1 MSRNVSILSV
11 VAATVVLSVLC
22 VVTVAFAKQ
31 KDGGG
36 QGQKQVTLCH
46 KGHTITV
53 GVPVRAAHLNHGD
66 TLTLG
71 KCGQTTGAST
81 TGTTG
86 GVSTTGT
93 TTGAVRTTGTTGA
106 VSTTGT
112 TGAVSTT
119 GTTTGTMGTTTGT
132 TTGGEPQY
140 LCTGG
145 PFPIRGQIVDKQI
158 AKWFEKKVPGV
169 TCKRVH

>member
-11 VAATVVLSVLC
+11 MAATVVLSVLF

-86 GVSTTGT
+86 
-93 TTGAVRTTGTTGA
+93 A

-119 GTTTGTMGTTTGT
+119 GTTGVVSITGTTGAVSTTGTTTGITGTTTGT
-132 TTGGEPQY
+132 TTGGEPRY
-140 LCTGG
+140 RCTGG
-145 PFPIRGQIVDKQI
+145 PRPVGVDKKT
-158 AKWFEKKVPGV
+158 AKRLEKYVPGV
-169 TCKRVH
+169 TCKKVH

>member
-11 VAATVVLSVLC
+11 MAATVVLSVLF

-86 GVSTTGT
+86 
-93 TTGAVRTTGTTGA
+93 A

-119 GTTTGTMGTTTGT
+119 STTGVVSITGTTGVVSTTGTTTGTTGTTTGT

-140 LCTGG
+140 RCTGG
-145 PFPIRGQIVDKQI
+145 PRPVGVDKKT
-158 AKWFEKKVPGV
+158 AKRLEKYVPGV
-169 TCKRVH
+169 TCKKVH

>member
-11 VAATVVLSVLC
+11 MAATVVLSVLF
-22 VVTVAFAKQ
+22 VVTMAFAKQ

-86 GVSTTGT
+86 V
-93 TTGAVRTTGTTGA
+93 

-112 TGAVSTT
+112 TGVVSTTGTTGVVSTTGTTGVVSTT

-132 TTGGEPQY
+132 TTGGKPQY
-140 LCTGG
+140 RCTGG
-145 PFPIRGQIVDKQI
+145 PRPVGVDKKT
-158 AKWFEKKVPGV
+158 AKRLEKYVPGV
-169 TCKRVH
+169 TCKKVH

>member
-11 VAATVVLSVLC
+11 MAATVVLSVLF

-53 GVPVRAAHLNHGD
+53 GVPVQAAHLKHGD

-71 KCGQTTGAST
+71 GCGQTTGA
-81 TGTTG
+81 
-86 GVSTTGT
+86 
-93 TTGAVRTTGTTGA
+93 
-106 VSTTGT
+106 STTGT

-119 GTTTGTMGTTTGT
+119 GTTTGTIGTTTGT

-145 PFPIRGQIVDKQI
+145 PFPISGQIVDKEI
-158 AKWFEKKVPGV
+158 AKWLEKKVPGV
-169 TCKRVH
+169 TCKKVH